1 MNNVQ
6 ISSNQQA
13 WASMP
18 PDSSSMPGL
27 FGHSVVPFFQ
37 TLGQQCEREAPFF
50 QTLEQEWERER
61 GEILED
67 GEKL

>member
-6 ISSNQQA
+6 ISSGHKRGH
-13 WASMP
+13 P
-18 PDSSSMPGL
+18 CPGL
-27 FGHSVVPFFQ
+27 FGHAVAPFFQ

-61 GEILED
+61 RNRGRR
-67 GEKL
+67 